1 VARNPATKQV
11 RAAEGPYKAL
21 LESVAHAGGPWKW
34 NKPEF
39 RTCPEVKAILSL
51 ERPQQR
57 EVLRAL
63 FHEIGAEAERIE
75 GPRDDPY
82 TWCNMH
88 YGRDAFNAYCMVA
101 SWLLRRDLKLTCEDW
116 LAILKDLNQFPFI
129 YIGLSHDYMNAMLGR
144 LESDA
149 KTWTDLPKP
158 LRAAIRRV
166 ARAIERASD
175 NAPQIK
181 AAERLEAVVRR
192 FDIAK
197 ERATVRNKI
206 ERPATRVA
214 PVASPP
220 KQPSV
225 AERERVEGLLAQ
237 LEAEV
242 RTSFETGVWGRWDY
256 PSRDAL
262 KEVQVDAPAVLVRS
276 LIPSLALSH
285 GRCGRQISDQWHVYS
300 RMCSLLTDVLATW
313 LRKGRFKSPSD
324 LDMVCDATINHEASG
339 AGSIM
344 LLVPMIRAVQL
355 FGSRQP
361 ITPTMRR
368 WLVFARQA
376 WADIHDFR
384 LREPIVK
391 ALLGEDTSIELDL
404 GEPWAARAVA
414 EVEKASP
421 RARGAWAELID
432 HCVGAKSSSPSAKWL
447 TRAGELVKI
456 IGRARF
462 EASLLTWLPLVRQGR
477 TKAHGKGWARIPAG
491 SILLREQSQL
501 VLRGLCWAASMEPRR
516 APDIARA
523 LGSLVLD
530 AFRKVPGRGPAAVML
545 GNAGI
550 GALGRMGGPDA
561 LAQLAML
568 RVKVKFGTGQKML
581 EKALD
586 GAAARSGLPR
596 AEIEELAVPSYGMT
610 EIGLRREMLGEFA
623 AELRVSGTGHVELT
637 FARRTAGDAPARP
650 LKSVPAAVKQEHAS
664 ELAELKAAAKDI
676 GRMISAQRDRIDALF
691 AERKSWPL
699 QSWRDRYLDHP
710 LIGLLARR
718 LIWTFSTPGREP
730 RDGTWLEGPA
740 SLVDA
745 RGRTITVPDDASVSL
760 WHPIG
765 RSVEEVVSWRRFFED
780 REIRQ
785 PFKQAH
791 REVYVL
797 TEAERRTQTYSNRF
811 AAHILRQHQFSALCA
826 ARGWKN
832 KLRLMVD
839 AEYPPASR
847 ELSAFGLRA
856 EFWIE
861 GAGDEYG
868 EHTNEAGVYHFLSTD
883 QVRFY
888 RLGTP
893 TRMAHAGGGGY
904 APLTPAEEGEAT
916 APLPLELVPPLA
928 LSEVMRDVD
937 LFVGVTSIGNNP
949 DWFDG
954 GPEGRHRDY
963 WWSFAFGE
971 MSEVARSRH
980 DILARLLP
988 RLRIAGACRLEE
1000 SFLVVKGSLRTY
1012 KIHLGSAN
1020 ILMEPDDQYLCIHAS
1035 GVRDGAAAPG
1045 VLVPG
1050 GVFLPF
1056 EGDRTLSIILS
1067 KAFLLAADGEITD
1080 PTITRQIHQRQ

>member
-1 VARNPATKQV
+1 MARNPATKQV

-166 ARAIERASD
+166 ARAIERADSG
-175 NAPQIK
+175 APQIK

-192 FDIAK
+192 LDVAQERTEVQK
-197 ERATVRNKI
+197 RPHPSSVLPASAQSGERARC
-206 ERPATRVA
+206 RVA
-214 PVASPP
+214 AMCDDLAKQTAEFIGDGPHLGREYPAGDAIHQLVGEERRAFLDCAPERIDACKLPRGPTSWRASAAYRNVVLLIGFIDHHLSPEMLDDRLLLDKYCAWALRNP
-220 KQPSV
+220 QWSWFV
-225 AERERVEGLLAQ
+225 QRFDDLLLAAIVRGSKRESISLGARAWIEAS
-237 LEAEV
+237 LE
-242 RTSFETGVWGRWDY
+242 RWRES
-256 PSRDAL
+256 PKLHQPRIRKA
-262 KEVQVDAPAVLVRS
+262 APLIEPEPVL
-276 LIPSLALSH
+276 
-285 GRCGRQISDQWHVYS
+285 
-300 RMCSLLTDVLATW
+300 
-313 LRKGRFKSPSD
+313 D
-324 LDMVCDATINHEASG
+324 LDD
-339 AGSIM
+339 
-344 LLVPMIRAVQL
+344 
-355 FGSRQP
+355 
-361 ITPTMRR
+361 
-368 WLVFARQA
+368 
-376 WADIHDFR
+376 
-384 LREPIVK
+384 
-391 ALLGEDTSIELDL
+391 
-404 GEPWAARAVA
+404 GEPWVAKATTDLARAT
-414 EVEKASP
+414 P
-421 RARGAWAELID
+421 DRRHAWTRLLV
-432 HCVGAKSSSPSAKWL
+432 HCGEATGSSPSAKWL

-491 SILLREQSQL
+491 SILLRDQSQL
-501 VLRGLCWAASMEPRR
+501 VLRGLCWAASMEPQR

-550 GALGRMGGPDA
+550 SALGRMGGPDA

-586 GAAARSGLPR
+586 SAAARSGLPR
-596 AEIEELAVPSYGMT
+596 AEIEELAVPAYGMT

-904 APLTPAEEGEAT
+904 APLTPAEESEAT
-916 APLPLELVPPLA
+916 TPLPLELVPPLA

-1020 ILMEPDDQYLCIHAS
+1020 ILMEPNDQYLCIHAS

-1067 KAFLLAADGEITD
+1067 KAFLLAADGKITD
-1080 PTITRQIHQRQ
+1080 PTITRQIQQRR